1 MCGSACHK
9 GLSPDTP
16 RPVLDVLP
24 ASGSH
29 TSPTLS
35 PAFVAPASSAS
46 SSSCNANLTCRPVHE
61 LVAMIYNERK
71 RTAAVE
77 GELWILRQ
85 ELTRVQHQK
94 LKSDNEVIMAKED
107 ARRAADDATRL
118 RAAAEADT
126 TALQQELKV
135 FHAVENRL
143 KSLNLDHYRDGV
155 LERIAQAV
163 CKGNLDRTMDAQ
175 MLVSLAHNAN
185 LDASSKQRRFGN
197 QLMRFWTYVFGQNSG
212 AGAHRAATARHSDAI
227 PGERPVQGMS

>member
-1 MCGSACHK
+1 MSSTIFNRPPGTPLTASRTAQRSAAADVCGSACHK

-16 RPVLDVLP
+16 RSALDVLP

-85 ELTRVQHQK
+85 ELTRVQHHPA
-94 LKSDNEVIMAKED
+94 E
-107 ARRAADDATRL
+107 ARCATPPLRPPVHAQRAAPATPSSTPAWGAPSR
-118 RAAAEADT
+118 
-126 TALQQELKV
+126 
-135 FHAVENRL
+135 VE
-143 KSLNLDHYRDGV
+143 
-155 LERIAQAV
+155 E
-163 CKGNLDRTMDAQ
+163 
-175 MLVSLAHNAN
+175 
-185 LDASSKQRRFGN
+185 
-197 QLMRFWTYVFGQNSG
+197 
-212 AGAHRAATARHSDAI
+212 
-227 PGERPVQGMS
+227 